1 LLLAED
7 TDDRHHFNLKK
18 LMKET
23 SSKKAKKQKRKLET
37 EEGESDKFE
46 MDVDDTRFTALFHNP
61 NFNIDPS
68 APEFKKTKVMDELI
82 QQKIRKRHEANKL
95 PHDDT
100 DTITP
105 AVKREDNVRL
115 AVSTQQAEVDQP
127 KKPEDSKAA
136 LNQLVKSV
144 KAKAD
149 LLKQQKD
156 KNKSV
161 VKSSKTKHK

>member
-1 LLLAED
+1 MLAED

-46 MDVDDTRFTALFHNP
+46 MDVDDARFTALFHNP

-82 QQKIRKRHEANKL
+82 QQKIKKRHAANQL

-100 DTITP
+100 IAP

-115 AVSTQQAEVDQP
+115 AVSTQQAEVDRP

-149 LLKQQKD
+149 LLKLQKD
-156 KNKSV
+156 KNKTV